1 MLGWC
6 RSEWF
11 ICAPFAAVTAYL
23 GKRNESLAIQ
33 QSFADHYF
41 LPPFYITTVRLLS
54 TFVANLLAVE
64 LLFSQLLK
72 IRRRLIPF
80 LLLSS
85 YWRSSAAI

>member
-54 TFVANLLAVE
+54 TFVTRIFTVLGVTLL
-64 LLFSQLLK
+64 LNQ
-72 IRRRLIPF
+72 RRLIPF
-80 LLLSS
+80 PLLLLLLLAFICC
-85 YWRSSAAI
+85 YG

>member
-54 TFVANLLAVE
+54 TFVANLLAAE
-64 LLFSQLLK
+64 YCSLNC
-72 IRRRLIPF
+72 
-80 LLLSS
+80 
-85 YWRSSAAI
+85 